1 MEHGSKKVIGGGAAF
16 LQKLK
21 WRATCMC
28 CGNHGPNPNPN
39 PNQGG
44 SFVSQRKKFAMLNH
58 HQSYFTG
65 NPSLPKFLR
74 GLEIAILF

>member
-1 MEHGSKKVIGGGAAF
+1 
-16 LQKLK
+16 
-21 WRATCMC
+21 MC

-74 GLEIAILF
+74 GLEVAILF